1 MKRKTMLLART
12 LVGLLLFS
20 VMNCGGGGGGDLTAP
35 TVVSTMP
42 AADAVAVETNAA
54 VAASFSKTIDD
65 STLTASSFTVAHS
78 GTNAAGTISYTDT
91 TFTGTFTSVNSLALL
106 TPYTAT
112 LTTAIADA
120 AGNALAADYSWNFMT
135 RDGVWGTAETIETD
149 DAGDAA
155 SPQIA
160 FDPSGNAIS
169 VWHQS
174 DGVRNNIWSNR
185 YTAGTGWGTA
195 IKIETDDA
203 GHAMAPQIAFDPSGN
218 AISVWHQSDGTRNNI
233 WSNRYTAGTGW
244 GTAIKIETD
253 DAGHAAAPQIA
264 FDPSGNAIAVW
275 FQSDGVRNNIWANRY
290 TAGTGWG
297 TAEAIETDDAG
308 HAAAPQIAFDPSGNA
323 IAVWYQS
330 DGTRDNIRSNRYT
343 AGTGWGTAI
352 KIETD
357 DAANATFPQI
367 AIDSGDSAISV
378 WVQSDGVLT
387 NIWANRYT
395 AETGWGTAEKIETN
409 DAGFAEAPQIA
420 FDPSGNAISVW
431 QQSDG
436 AWFHIW
442 SNRYTAGTGW
452 GTAMK
457 IEIDEAADAQEP
469 EIAIDSAGN
478 AIVVW
483 WLSDGTR
490 TNIWANRYAAESG
503 WGTAAKIET
512 DDTADA
518 ESPKVAVDSGG
529 NAISVWKQ
537 SDGTLFNILANR
549 FE

>member
-253 DAGHAAAPQIA
+253 DA
-264 FDPSGNAIAVW
+264 
-275 FQSDGVRNNIWANRY
+275 
-290 TAGTGWG
+290 
-297 TAEAIETDDAG
+297 
-308 HAAAPQIAFDPSGNA
+308 
-323 IAVWYQS
+323 
-330 DGTRDNIRSNRYT
+330 
-343 AGTGWGTAI
+343 
-352 KIETD
+352 
-357 DAANATFPQI
+357 ANATFPQI